1 MNQTLPRK
9 KRRFSLFP
17 PLICTAVVLIAFLC
31 FFSARWF
38 VRVYGRT
45 GFDSILY
52 TLTASLGGVQS
63 GLVFQYLLQALLPSV
78 LCTGLA
84 SFLFFFLLR
93 RNATGKNQS
102 SRPRRFPSVP
112 VALLLSAGLIVFA
125 AFDVGLVEYISD
137 QINDS
142 DLYETSYVNPDSVEI
157 SFPEK
162 KRNLIY
168 IYLESM
174 ETTFLSKELGGAMD
188 ENLIP
193 ELYQLA
199 KDNTCFSNGDSDVG
213 GFYTAAGATWTVG
226 SMVAQTAGIPLKT
239 PTEDV
244 NKYGASGEDF
254 LPGVT
259 SLTSILHDAGYYQA
273 LMVGSDASF
282 GGRKPYFLQ
291 HGMDKVYDIYTA
303 RQDGIV
309 PSDYFVWWGMEDLH
323 LFEYAR
329 QELTKIAAQEQP
341 FAFTMLTVDT
351 HHVGG
356 YQCAL
361 CQPSASGET
370 YDQSISCSSR
380 QVAAFVEWIQ
390 AQSFYENTTVIIVG
404 DHESMD
410 NGYIERN
417 VPDDYQRLVYN
428 CFINAAVEPA
438 KTQNRE
444 YCAVDLFPT
453 TLAAMGCRIEGDRL
467 GLGTNLFSTQA
478 TLTEQHGFDRFN
490 RELAKASSYYE
501 ENFYSAK

>member
-1 MNQTLPRK
+1 MNQTLSRK

-63 GLVFQYLLQALLPSV
+63 GLVFPYLLQALLPSV

-93 RNATGKNQS
+93 RNATGKYQS

-199 KDNTCFSNGDSDVG
+199 
-213 GFYTAAGATWTVG
+213 
-226 SMVAQTAGIPLKT
+226 
-239 PTEDV
+239 
-244 NKYGASGEDF
+244 
-254 LPGVT
+254 
-259 SLTSILHDAGYYQA
+259 
-273 LMVGSDASF
+273 
-282 GGRKPYFLQ
+282 
-291 HGMDKVYDIYTA
+291 
-303 RQDGIV
+303 
-309 PSDYFVWWGMEDLH
+309 
-323 LFEYAR
+323 
-329 QELTKIAAQEQP
+329 
-341 FAFTMLTVDT
+341 
-351 HHVGG
+351 
-356 YQCAL
+356 
-361 CQPSASGET
+361 
-370 YDQSISCSSR
+370 
-380 QVAAFVEWIQ
+380 
-390 AQSFYENTTVIIVG
+390 
-404 DHESMD
+404 
-410 NGYIERN
+410 
-417 VPDDYQRLVYN
+417 
-428 CFINAAVEPA
+428 
-438 KTQNRE
+438 
-444 YCAVDLFPT
+444 
-453 TLAAMGCRIEGDRL
+453 
-467 GLGTNLFSTQA
+467 
-478 TLTEQHGFDRFN
+478 
-490 RELAKASSYYE
+490 
-501 ENFYSAK
+501 